1 MYKFKFRLLES
12 KSRREKM
19 CSTSKGRANNPPAQ
33 GVSAQGELQI
43 F

>member
-1 MYKFKFRLLES
+1 
-12 KSRREKM
+12 M